1 MGRWR
6 KEGWRDGGMGRWRDG
21 DMDGWV
27 DEGMGRRR
35 DGETLRC
42 CLVEMFRLSLVVVVG
57 TTV

>member
-42 CLVEMFRLSLVVVVG
+42 CLVEMFRLSLVVVV
-57 TTV
+57 